1 MLILRIKKG
10 NYRNL
15 SLSINNEGDIIIKSP
30 IFLNDEQINK
40 FYLSKEKWIKK
51 HIEFFKKQINLKKQY
66 DFSNTIY
73 LYNSKFK
80 NLEYNEKKINIYLD
94 NFNKKIIPLVNEVS
108 NIIGLHAKT
117 INPIKS
123 KRIWGS
129 LNKKKEMKLNIL
141 ISILPKNLVVYI
153 IVHELCHLIEFNHS
167 KKFWTLIK
175 NNLPN
180 YKEDKMLL
188 GEYSFILRDSS
199 IL

>member
-117 INPIKS
+117 INPTKS

-175 NNLPN
+175 KYLPN

>member
-94 NFNKKIIPLVNEVS
+94 NFNKKIIPLVNEIS
-108 NIIGLHAKT
+108 EITGLHAKS

-129 LNKKKEMKLNIL
+129 LNNKKEMKLNIL

-180 YKEDKMLL
+180 YKEDKKLL
-188 GEYSFILRDSS
+188 GEYSFILRDRS

>member
-80 NLEYNEKKINIYLD
+80 NLEYNEKK
-94 NFNKKIIPLVNEVS
+94 
-108 NIIGLHAKT
+108 
-117 INPIKS
+117 
-123 KRIWGS
+123 
-129 LNKKKEMKLNIL
+129 L
-141 ISILPKNLVVYI
+141 I
-153 IVHELCHLIEFNHS
+153 F
-167 KKFWTLIK
+167 T
-175 NNLPN
+175 
-180 YKEDKMLL
+180 
-188 GEYSFILRDSS
+188 
-199 IL
+199 